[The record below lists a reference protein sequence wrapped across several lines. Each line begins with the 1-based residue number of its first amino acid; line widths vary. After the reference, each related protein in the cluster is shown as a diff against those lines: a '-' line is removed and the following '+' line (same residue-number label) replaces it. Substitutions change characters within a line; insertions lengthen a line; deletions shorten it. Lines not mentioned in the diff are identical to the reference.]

1 MAAHRWPTALFAT
14 IGFATLGFATAPPQV
29 LADEPVPA
37 PEVIHAPAAEI
48 LESLDRPQDEKGWL
62 SVHLDRMSV
71 HEKYGLTYT
80 HRIHTGEKPLSFTIR
95 GPVLAKPLSNRRRRI
110 GLSIKIRF

>member
-1 MAAHRWPTALFAT
+1 MATHRLPTALFAT
-14 IGFATLGFATAPPQV
+14 LGFATLGFASAPPQAF
-29 LADEPVPA
+29 ADEPLPP
-37 PEVIHAPAAEI
+37 PEVIHTPAAEI
-48 LESLDRPQDEKGWL
+48 LESLDVPEDEKGWL
-62 SVHLDRMSV
+62 SVHLDRMNV

-80 HRIHTGEKPLSFTIR
+80 HRLQSGDKPLSFTIR